1 VISMILIIGL
11 IIGACI
17 GWTMCAL
24 MSSNTMAELREVQD
38 KYSTIV
44 RYAREHNGVVHPGLY
59 LDRSVE

>member
-1 VISMILIIGL
+1 MLLILGILLGIMIGFVL
-11 IIGACI
+11 
-17 GWTMCAL
+17 CAL